1 MNPLLLQPVV
11 TSDAS
16 FRLER
21 LSAVPT
27 SVTWNDISATGN
39 NGTAAD
45 AAMFSDFYFDSIVD
59 EVVMA
64 SADPS
69 ADFTSDWSL
78 AFWYKRDTSIAT
90 GYNTLM
96 QNRRAAPNGGFIL
109 RDRTDPSPPA
119 DYSFEVVSPY
129 QNMGTLVTGAD
140 ANWHFGV
147 VVWTPGSPNTVK
159 SYIDGVFHKSI
170 TTANAPVAGGPL
182 QIGKG
187 FYYRFAGNM
196 DTVRS
201 YSRALSPDEILRDY
215 HAGKVAHP

>member
-1 MNPLLLQPVV
+1 
-11 TSDAS
+11 
-16 FRLER
+16 
-21 LSAVPT
+21 
-27 SVTWNDISATGN
+27 
-39 NGTAAD
+39 
-45 AAMFSDFYFDSIVD
+45 
-59 EVVMA
+59 
-64 SADPS
+64 
-69 ADFTSDWSL
+69 
-78 AFWYKRDTSIAT
+78 
-90 GYNTLM
+90 M